1 MSKKSIPTP
10 ARGGWSR
17 YPVQLAGIR
26 ISAPLAAA
34 IVAHA
39 AALKVRPSAYVR
51 DALER
56 ACGLVGAQSD
66 THINAPIA

>member
-1 MSKKSIPTP
+1 MSKKSAPTP
-10 ARGGWSR
+10 VRGGWSR

-39 AALKVRPSAYVR
+39 AALDMRPSAYVR

-56 ACGLVGAQSD
+56 ACGLAGAQSG
-66 THINAPIA
+66 TQFNAPIA